1 MLDGKESLQ
10 SGGVAYEC
18 QGNETRLVDCMITL
32 DTAEIPCFYALVKC
46 VSAGAVNATSSLG
59 LTSSQ
64 PPTSVPED
72 GGVPTAVF
80 AGVGGVVV
88 VIIALILLVTL
99 LIVILGRKKRNYR
112 HKLSRWP

>member
-1 MLDGKESLQ
+1 MCSVLDLQ

-32 DTAEIPCFYALVKC
+32 DAEEIPCSYALVKC
-46 VSAGAVNATSSLG
+46 VSAATVNPTSSL
-59 LTSSQ
+59 SSQ

-88 VIIALILLVTL
+88 VIIALILLVIL
-99 LIVILGRKKRNYR
+99 LILILARKKRNYR